1 MFVQYRFF
9 LTLGESILTIHPSE
23 EQEDCAAEE
32 KRGYNRHGSHYPI
45 GVALLFLSC
54 GIPDVKLAGADL
66 LYKGLMEQANTLYS
80 NCTLTRVHFEIN
92 AFPIFRCRCVVITLV
107 MLIG

>member
-1 MFVQYRFF
+1 MFVQYIFF

-32 KRGYNRHGSHYPI
+32 KRVSNHGSHYPI

-54 GIPDVKLAGADL
+54 GIPDVKLAGEDL
-66 LYKGLMEQANTLYS
+66 LYRNRPTFYTPTALSPESIL
-80 NCTLTRVHFEIN
+80 R
-92 AFPIFRCRCVVITLV
+92 
-107 MLIG
+107 